1 MHLKWLKDS
10 SFFLKTNET
19 IKPIFYLNPFQKYQI
34 NQTLPFSPL
43 RVILPTPHNPAPE
56 ALLTVM
62 HTLLALSI
70 ILYPVLVIQK
80 EHPPPFFTYIKI
92 PTHPS
97 GVSKTTIANI
107 ASTAHVM
114 THGLKFTFMP
124 QAYPVN
130 FHREVSLTFLYF
142 LSHFSQQNHWPYSAI
157 LLQFFLDNFIQ
168 KSNTLWNK
176 LL

>member
-56 ALLTVM
+56 TLLTFI
-62 HTLLALSI
+62 HTLLALVI
-70 ILYPVLVIQK
+70 ILYPVLIIQK
-80 EHPPPFFTYIKI
+80 EHPQPFFTYIKI

-97 GVSKTTIANI
+97 GVSKTTIA
-107 ASTAHVM
+107 STAPVM
-114 THGLKFTFMP
+114 THGLKLTFMP

-130 FHREVSLTFLYF
+130 FHREVSLTLLYF
-142 LSHFSQQNHWPYSAI
+142 LSHFSQKNHWPSSAI
-157 LLQFFLDNFIQ
+157 LLQFFLDNSIQ
-168 KSNTLWNK
+168 KSNTFWNK

>member
-56 ALLTVM
+56 ALLTFI
-62 HTLLALSI
+62 HTLLALII
-70 ILYPVLVIQK
+70 ILYPVLIIQK

-97 GVSKTTIANI
+97 GVSKTTL
-107 ASTAHVM
+107 ASTACVM
-114 THGLKFTFMP
+114 T
-124 QAYPVN
+124 QAKSPTLSYRLCGRISIGKYP
-130 FHREVSLTFLYF
+130 
-142 LSHFSQQNHWPYSAI
+142 
-157 LLQFFLDNFIQ
+157 
-168 KSNTLWNK
+168 
-176 LL
+176 